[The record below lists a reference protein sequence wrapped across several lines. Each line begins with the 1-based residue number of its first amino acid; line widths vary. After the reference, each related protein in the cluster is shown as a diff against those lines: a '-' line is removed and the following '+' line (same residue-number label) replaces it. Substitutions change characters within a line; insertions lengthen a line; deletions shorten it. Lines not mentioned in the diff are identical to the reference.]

1 MIKNRISAFALFI
14 VAITLYGVPAMAAPA
29 LPAPLE
35 AAIVEAEV
43 RNAKNADAVFYF
55 RRKIVRFGE
64 IFLEK
69 SFNPDASQEQR
80 WAILYPDYEKDPKGY
95 AKQARRQ
102 QRKNLKHSKKDDYNA
117 NKDLYLP
124 PLRQRLS
131 KGVTLVSEN
140 DDELVY
146 GFEIADSYYVSGEGK
161 GADIAKYMGGQ
172 IAVGKKDGMVHWLH
186 YVAQRPFHPI
196 PIAKVKQFDIFQK
209 YAPAWY
215 GGPLVKVEEHNKVA
229 GLAIIRKIRFD
240 DVVTNRD
247 FRPIAVK

>member
-1 MIKNRISAFALFI
+1 MIKNRISAFVFVLAGM
-14 VAITLYGVPAMAAPA
+14 VLYGVPAMAASA

-35 AAIVEAEV
+35 AALVEAEV
-43 RNAKNADAVFYF
+43 RNAKNADVVFYF

-69 SFNPDASQEQR
+69 SFNPGAPQEQR
-80 WAILYPDYEKDPKGY
+80 WAILYPDYKKDPKGY

-102 QRKNLKHSKKDDYNA
+102 QRKNLKHSSEDYDA

-131 KGVTLVSEN
+131 KGVTLVSED

-161 GADIAKYMGGQ
+161 GADIAKYMTGK
-172 IAVGKKDGMVHWLH
+172 IAVGKKDGMIHWLH
-186 YVAQRPFHPI
+186 YVAERPFHPI
-196 PIAKVKQFDIFQK
+196 PIAKVKQFDIYQK

-229 GLAIIRKIRFD
+229 GTAIIRKIRFD
-240 DVVTNRD
+240 DVVTNHD
-247 FRPIAVK
+247 FRPISIK

>member
-1 MIKNRISAFALFI
+1 MIKNRISAFVLFF
-14 VAITLYGVPAMAAPA
+14 ATFTLYVVPVVAAPA

-35 AAIVEAEV
+35 AALVEAEV

-69 SFNPDASQEQR
+69 SFNPDASQVQR
-80 WAILYPDYEKDPKGY
+80 WAILYPDFEKDPKGY

-102 QRKNLKHSKKDDYNA
+102 QRKNLKHSKDDYDA

-124 PLRQRLS
+124 PLRQRLG

-146 GFEIADSYYVSGEGK
+146 GFEIGDSYYVSGEGK
-161 GADIAKYMGGQ
+161 GANIAKYMNGK
-172 IAVGKKDGMVHWLH
+172 IAVGKKDGMIHWLH

-196 PIAKVKQFDIFQK
+196 PIAKVKQFDIYQK

-229 GLAIIRKIRFD
+229 GKAIIRKIRFD
-240 DVVTNRD
+240 DVVTNHD
-247 FRPIAVK
+247 FRPIAKK